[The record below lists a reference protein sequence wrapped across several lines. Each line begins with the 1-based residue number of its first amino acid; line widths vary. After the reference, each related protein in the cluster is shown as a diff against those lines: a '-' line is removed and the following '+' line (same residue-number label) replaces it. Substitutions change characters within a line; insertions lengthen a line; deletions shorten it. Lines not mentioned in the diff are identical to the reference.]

1 MACTTSQA
9 TPHSMYVH
17 AGTANANHLTGIY
30 TLFSDMGGQ
39 PQFWALVA
47 NFLRK

>member
-1 MACTTSQA
+1 MTLFVAD
-9 TPHSMYVH
+9 
-17 AGTANANHLTGIY
+17 GNHKDGIY

-47 NFLRK
+47 NFLRKYVLLPFVKAV

>member
-1 MACTTSQA
+1 MAKSPLIA
-9 TPHSMYVH
+9 SFIADPHH
-17 AGTANANHLTGIY
+17 KDGIY

>member
-1 MACTTSQA
+1 
-9 TPHSMYVH
+9 MYVH